1 MNFVAFPTKSERK
14 RPRIVANA
22 AELLWERSFNGVS
35 VDEIGSAAG
44 INKATVYRYF
54 ADKGELALASARLRK
69 CSNTASGSIERL
81 TNASQRFTITPISQ
95 M

>member
-1 MNFVAFPTKSERK
+1 MNFVAFPTKGKRK

-54 ADKGELALASARLRK
+54 ADKGEFALASARDHGIRTLEEMSEHSFR
-69 CSNTASGSIERL
+69 
-81 TNASQRFTITPISQ
+81 QH
-95 M
+95 

>member
-54 ADKGELALASARLRK
+54 ADKGELALASARDHGIRTLEEMFEHSFR
-69 CSNTASGSIERL
+69 
-81 TNASQRFTITPISQ
+81 QH
-95 M
+95 